1 MKKQSF
7 NESWVFLGKNI
18 TLPHDAMLASGRD
31 PKSKG
36 GSAIGYFIGTKAVYK
51 KTFQRPVEPR
61 VAFLFEGVY
70 QNAEIRIN
78 GELAGKCAYGYSEF
92 LVWADQYLHDGD
104 NVITVTAD
112 NSQTPNS
119 RWYSGTGIYRPVWL
133 LTGDQNSIEPDGVR
147 IKTLSVDPPCIQVDV
162 DSAAETQVVEILD
175 GDQVICAGKPGVL
188 NIPNAK
194 LWSANQP
201 YLYQCRVRA
210 GKDTVEVT
218 FGIRMIERN
227 SRGLFVNGESVKLRG
242 GCVHHDNGILGACA
256 YKEAEWRKVR
266 MLKEAG
272 YNAIRCAH
280 NPCGRDFLDACDYY
294 GMYVMDELWDMWYQR
309 KNKYDYGLNFDANWK
324 SDLYSMV
331 RKDYNHPC
339 VIMYSIGN
347 ELSEPAS
354 DKGLALAKEMTAML
368 HELDNS
374 RLVTGGYNL
383 MHLSRAVQGLV
394 QYSEKDPDTTPMNSS
409 LLFNKMASIIG
420 TGMNKSS
427 GSAKIDQQITP
438 LMDVMD
444 VAGYNYASGR
454 YDKDAVLHPDRII
467 IGTETF
473 PQDIVKNWRMVE
485 KYQTLAGDFMW
496 TAWDYLG
503 EAGIGA
509 WAYTPDGRSFTK
521 PYPWLLADVGAID
534 LLGDPTAELYMA
546 QAAWHLLDGPRIA
559 VQPVN
564 HPGVKVAKQTW
575 RGTNGIPSWSWQGC
589 EGNKAHIEV
598 FSDAYS
604 IGLKLNGKTL
614 GRKRTKDCCAV
625 FQTRYRA
632 GTLEATAYDKSGTA
646 TGAETLISAGKHML
660 TLTAEPLEYP
670 DAELRFI
677 RVALA
682 DGKSVEC
689 NADRR
694 VELTVENGE
703 LLGFGS
709 ANPRTEEDFLSG
721 VYTTYYGR
729 ALAVIRP
736 GQNGKTRVIA
746 NDGITSVV
754 LEL

>member
-1 MKKQSF
+1 
-7 NESWVFLGKNI
+7 
-18 TLPHDAMLASGRD
+18 
-31 PKSKG
+31 
-36 GSAIGYFIGTKAVYK
+36 
-51 KTFQRPVEPR
+51 
-61 VAFLFEGVY
+61 
-70 QNAEIRIN
+70 
-78 GELAGKCAYGYSEF
+78 
-92 LVWADQYLHDGD
+92 
-104 NVITVTAD
+104 
-112 NSQTPNS
+112 
-119 RWYSGTGIYRPVWL
+119 
-133 LTGDQNSIEPDGVR
+133 
-147 IKTLSVDPPCIQVDV
+147 
-162 DSAAETQVVEILD
+162 
-175 GDQVICAGKPGVL
+175 
-188 NIPNAK
+188 
-194 LWSANQP
+194 
-201 YLYQCRVRA
+201 
-210 GKDTVEVT
+210 
-218 FGIRMIERN
+218 
-227 SRGLFVNGESVKLRG
+227 
-242 GCVHHDNGILGACA
+242 
-256 YKEAEWRKVR
+256 
-266 MLKEAG
+266 
-272 YNAIRCAH
+272 
-280 NPCGRDFLDACDYY
+280 
-294 GMYVMDELWDMWYQR
+294 
-309 KNKYDYGLNFDANWK
+309 
-324 SDLYSMV
+324 
-331 RKDYNHPC
+331 
-339 VIMYSIGN
+339 
-347 ELSEPAS
+347 
-354 DKGLALAKEMTAML
+354 
-368 HELDNS
+368 
-374 RLVTGGYNL
+374 
-383 MHLSRAVQGLV
+383 
-394 QYSEKDPDTTPMNSS
+394 
-409 LLFNKMASIIG
+409 
-420 TGMNKSS
+420 
-427 GSAKIDQQITP
+427 
-438 LMDVMD
+438 
-444 VAGYNYASGR
+444 
-454 YDKDAVLHPDRII
+454 
-467 IGTETF
+467 
-473 PQDIVKNWRMVE
+473 
-485 KYQTLAGDFMW
+485 MW

-632 GTLEATAYDKSGTA
+632 GTLEATAYDKNGTA
-646 TGAETLISAGKHML
+646 TGAETLISAGKHTL